1 MRKKAQSNT
10 VRKVAVCLRLS
21 GASNRDLLTGIMD
34 YARECCHWQLSILD
48 SSAMDAKS
56 VLSAIKSERY
66 DGLITLETDNPEA
79 IDAMNRSSKPL
90 VVFGWPEPLNTRP
103 GGNIAF
109 IKLADREV
117 GALAAKELM
126 SLGRFNSF
134 AYLRLS
140 PSTPWSVLRERGY
153 RNHLGATGIVVR
165 SFRASPFVDDRIA
178 DEKLVQWLK
187 DLPKPAALFAAFDEL
202 ATKAIDLCHESKID
216 IPGKIS
222 VLGVDNDTLRCDFT
236 APPLSSIQPDH
247 IKAGAMAAQALERI
261 FRRKQTDAREIVC
274 RGMTVVH
281 RESTKNLSPAAHLV
295 NEAQRFIQR
304 HADHDIDVRDVV
316 QHLHVSRRLADLRFR
331 ELTGTTILQ
340 AIHAARL
347 GRVASLLKS
356 SNRRIQDIAATCSFP
371 NLQHL
376 ANVFRKHYGCTMS
389 QYRNRE

>member
-21 GASNRDLLTGIMD
+21 GASNRDLLTGILD
-34 YARECCHWQLSILD
+34 YAREYCHWQLSILD

-56 VLSAIKSERY
+56 VLNAIKSERY
-66 DGLITLETDNPEA
+66 DGLITLETDNSEA

-90 VVFGWPEPLNTRP
+90 VIFGWPEPLNTRP

-140 PSTPWSVLRERGY
+140 PSTPWSILRERGY
-153 RNHLGATGIVVR
+153 RNHLDTSGIIVR
-165 SFRASPFVDDRIA
+165 TFRASAFSDDQIA
-178 DEKLVQWLK
+178 NEKLVRWLK
-187 DLPKPAALFAAFDEL
+187 ELPKPAALFTAFDEL
-202 ATKAIDLCHESKID
+202 AVKAINLCHENKID
-216 IPGKIS
+216 IPDKIA
-222 VLGVDNDTLRCDFT
+222 VLGVDNDTLLCDFT
-236 APPLSSIQPDH
+236 TPPLSSIQPDH
-247 IKAGAMAAQALERI
+247 IKAGAMAAQSLERI
-261 FRRKQTDAREIVC
+261 FRHKRNNALELSC
-274 RGMTVVH
+274 RGLTIIR
-281 RESTKNLSPAAHLV
+281 RESTKILSPATHLV

-304 HADHDIDVRDVV
+304 NADHDIGVRDVV

-347 GRVASLLKS
+347 GQVASLLKS
-356 SNRRIQDIAATCSFP
+356 SNRRIQDIATTCDFA

-376 ANVFRKHYGCTMS
+376 ANAFRKHYGCTMS
-389 QYRNRE
+389 QYRNR

>member
-1 MRKKAQSNT
+1 MQKKVPDKSIK
-10 VRKVAVCLRLS
+10 KVAVCLRLS
-21 GASNRDLLTGIMD
+21 GAASRDLLSGIMN
-34 YARECCHWQLSILD
+34 YAREYCHWQLSILD

-56 VLSAIKSERY
+56 VLNAIKSERY
-66 DGLITLETDNPEA
+66 DGLITLETDNSEA

-90 VVFGWPEPLNTRP
+90 VIFGWPEPLNTRP

-140 PSTPWSVLRERGY
+140 PSTPWSILRERGY
-153 RNHLGATGIVVR
+153 RNHLDTSGIIVR
-165 SFRASPFVDDRIA
+165 TFRASAFSDDQIA
-178 DEKLVQWLK
+178 NEKLVRWLK
-187 DLPKPAALFAAFDEL
+187 ELPKPAALFTAFDEL
-202 ATKAIDLCHESKID
+202 AVKAINLCHENKID
-216 IPGKIS
+216 IPDKIA
-222 VLGVDNDTLRCDFT
+222 VLGVDNDTLLCDFT
-236 APPLSSIQPDH
+236 TPPLSSIQPDH
-247 IKAGAMAAQALERI
+247 IKAGAMAAQSLERI
-261 FRRKQTDAREIVC
+261 FRHKRNNALELSC
-274 RGMTVVH
+274 RGLTIIR
-281 RESTKNLSPAAHLV
+281 RESTKILSPATHLV

-304 HADHDIDVRDVV
+304 HAAHAIDVRDVV

-376 ANVFRKHYGCTMS
+376 ANAFRKHYGCTMS

>member
-1 MRKKAQSNT
+1 MQKKVPDKSIK
-10 VRKVAVCLRLS
+10 KVAVCLRLS
-21 GASNRDLLTGIMD
+21 GAASRDLLSGIMN
-34 YARECCHWQLSILD
+34 YAREYCHWQLSILD

-56 VLSAIKSERY
+56 VLNAIKSERY
-66 DGLITLETDNPEA
+66 DGLITLETDNSEA

-90 VVFGWPEPLNTRP
+90 VIFGWPEPLNTRP

-140 PSTPWSVLRERGY
+140 PSTPWSILRERGY
-153 RNHLGATGIVVR
+153 RNHLDASGIIVR
-165 SFRASPFVDDRIA
+165 TFRASAFSDDQIA
-178 DEKLVQWLK
+178 NEKLVRWLK
-187 DLPKPAALFAAFDEL
+187 ELPKPAALFTAFDEL
-202 ATKAIDLCHESKID
+202 AVKAINLCHENKID
-216 IPGKIS
+216 IPDKIA
-222 VLGVDNDTLRCDFT
+222 VLGVDNDTLLCDFT
-236 APPLSSIQPDH
+236 TPPLSSIQPDH
-247 IKAGAMAAQALERI
+247 IKAGAMAAQSLERI
-261 FRRKQTDAREIVC
+261 FRHKRNNALELSC
-274 RGMTVVH
+274 RGLTIIR
-281 RESTKNLSPAAHLV
+281 RESTKILSPATHLV

-304 HADHDIDVRDVV
+304 NADHDIGVRDVV

-347 GRVASLLKS
+347 GQVASLLKS
-356 SNRRIQDIAATCSFP
+356 SNRRIQDIATTCDFA

-376 ANVFRKHYGCTMS
+376 ANAFRKHYGCTMS
-389 QYRNRE
+389 QYRNR